1 MNRPGA
7 LALITL
13 LVPLAAAAQDSSRVT
28 RICIAPARAQTSGDN
43 AQAVDAVRE
52 SFTSFLTGPTLAVLP
67 LSARLESQ
75 ARIEARQHDCPF
87 LLFTELERKRKKKGG
102 GLLGRMA
109 GSAVQSGAWSAASG
123 ASSVVG
129 RAAASAVAGA
139 AGEAASN
146 FASSVKVSDEIE
158 LSYRLESADRK
169 VLVKKSEK
177 RKAESDGEDLLTP
190 LVEHAAERIANAV
203 TTSSTGGA
211 P

>member
-1 MNRPGA
+1 
-7 LALITL
+7 
-13 LVPLAAAAQDSSRVT
+13 
-28 RICIAPARAQTSGDN
+28 
-43 AQAVDAVRE
+43 
-52 SFTSFLTGPTLAVLP
+52 
-67 LSARLESQ
+67 
-75 ARIEARQHDCPF
+75 
-87 LLFTELERKRKKKGG
+87 
-102 GLLGRMA
+102 MA